1 MGDDEGLNELVQ
13 GDARQEAEDQV
24 LAEGLGQG
32 EAAEA
37 DEGCAREGGQLVAA
51 GGAKHERRI
60 ERVHGLT
67 TEISALT

>member
-32 EAAEA
+32 EAAEGWA
-37 DEGCAREGGQLVAA
+37 GEGGQLVAA
-51 GGAKHERRI
+51 GGANHERRI